1 MLWGFAGLPDFGD
14 YRGPYGEILNRV
26 AVPERSTTDVVTA
39 VNFDYRGFD
48 TLIEE
53 FILFTAVVGVAS
65 ILRKLRSE
73 RTRRPDDDAADRH
86 VPDTSLPVRVT
97 GLGLIAP
104 TVLVGIYIVA
114 HGHQTPGGGFQ
125 GGVILAT
132 ALLLTY
138 LAGDY
143 MTTRAVGPMWLIELA
158 EGVGAAGFAL
168 IGAAGLVAGEAF
180 FENVL
185 GKGTPGELLS
195 AGTIPLSNTAV
206 GLAVTGGFVF
216 MLYEFL
222 EQALT
227 RRRIRRRAAPGG
239 PRELP
244 SVCGGRLGD
253 GRRALRDR
261 HEPRSRPPRDLPVGD
276 AVLLVPP
283 AALDRVSD
291 DAQAPVF
298 ADVPLA
304 RARSTRLCRR

>member
-1 MLWGFAGLPDFGD
+1 MSDRMRLGVFAVGLAGLLGLLLWGVAGLPDFGD

-53 FILFTAVVGVAS
+53 FILFAAVVGVAS
-65 ILRKLRSE
+65 ILRKLRGE
-73 RTRRPDDDAADRH
+73 RTRRPDDDAAGRH
-86 VPDTSLPVRVT
+86 VPDTGLPVRVT
-97 GLGLIAP
+97 GLGLVAP
-104 TVLVGIYIVA
+104 TILVGIYIVA

-143 MTTRAVGPMWLIELA
+143 KTLRAVGPTWLIELA

-168 IGAAGLVAGEAF
+168 IGVAGLVAGHAF
-180 FENVL
+180 FQNVL

-195 AGTIPLSNTAV
+195 AGTIPLSNAAV

-216 MLYEFL
+216 MLAEFL
-222 EQALT
+222 QQALT
-227 RRRIRRRAAPGG
+227 RRRVGRQRGARGAA
-239 PRELP
+239 
-244 SVCGGRLGD
+244 
-253 GRRALRDR
+253 
-261 HEPRSRPPRDLPVGD
+261 
-276 AVLLVPP
+276 
-283 AALDRVSD
+283 
-291 DAQAPVF
+291 
-298 ADVPLA
+298 
-304 RARSTRLCRR
+304 